1 MMFLAFVFWGVT
13 EGFLYETICCCA
25 FYILR
30 PLTSIY
36 VAPYLEKMSEV
47 YLLSDFFIFM
57 VIYISVLLSRAWGS
71 IVHHAESEKIII
83 IAACV
88 VTILLVVIYITDL
101 FTENKEMPCHGE
113 IWKWIWKKIIDV
125 AAFSI
130 FILPSLQFTLLFI
143 AFRVATGGFFV
154 SISFPLFFFLTFS
167 FLGDINKEKSCSNL
181 LNIISWMM
189 VMFIMTAILLYFYI
203 MALKNEKDAA
213 GWICTAVFVQVMW
226 MIVMYI
232 GVTEDLDLSLTSKK
246 MLYVFGSV
254 GVVLLNSVTLMTE
267 LILKAVNGEHAVGDL
282 RVVVFSSES
291 LFVFSLLILLLYEP
305 WISDIKC
312 RPCCQ
317 KAARTDDVPVT
328 ESNQNQAS
336 QNAAGSD
343 EAPASGSNQMQ
354 NTAES
359 HEMETLLKTLD
370 QEAGRS
376 DMTEETPDSVETQT

>member
-1 MMFLAFVFWGVT
+1 
-13 EGFLYETICCCA
+13 
-25 FYILR
+25 
-30 PLTSIY
+30 
-36 VAPYLEKMSEV
+36 
-47 YLLSDFFIFM
+47 
-57 VIYISVLLSRAWGS
+57 
-71 IVHHAESEKIII
+71 
-83 IAACV
+83 
-88 VTILLVVIYITDL
+88 
-101 FTENKEMPCHGE
+101 MPCHGE

-143 AFRVATGGFFV
+143 AFRVATG
-154 SISFPLFFFLTFS
+154 
-167 FLGDINKEKSCSNL
+167 
-181 LNIISWMM
+181 
-189 VMFIMTAILLYFYI
+189 
-203 MALKNEKDAA
+203 
-213 GWICTAVFVQVMW
+213 
-226 MIVMYI
+226 
-232 GVTEDLDLSLTSKK
+232 DLSLTSKK